1 MAEQTA
7 VDWLFDQIPVEWS
20 SSKSA
25 FDAYQQA
32 KQMEEKQIIDA
43 WVDGTTNLIIESDGE
58 QYYNETYGKTDS
70 N

>member
-1 MAEQTA
+1 
-7 VDWLFDQIPVEWS
+7 
-20 SSKSA
+20 
-25 FDAYQQA
+25 
-32 KQMEEKQIIDA
+32 MEEKQIIDA